1 MALDSEPGYGAYKSL
16 EVTST
21 DCAGGSM
28 NDNGKS
34 LDYLGEYGETYIVVT
49 SNTAVAGQASLHF
62 SSTCVVAECL
72 YSQYMGGDGTCQAC
86 PAGSVSTTGST
97 MSIDDCV
104 PCPGG
109 LGLSHPKSSECVL
122 STDFDPSIATATGW
136 RLWTPEDFTLRG
148 WTWDIRRIRFYASA
162 DCSAESEVDTSSGT
176 AIDSGNAGN
185 SWVPSNAFGGG
196 TWGGRRDDQGIFWIG
211 MDFADASV
219 SVRCVVFD
227 QVTQSAATELRVQAK
242 QSGEEVWR
250 NVWIAKDLV
259 GGENEIRIEL

>member
-21 DCAGGSM
+21 DCTGGSI
-28 NDNGKS
+28 DADGYS
-34 LDYLGEYGETYIVVT
+34 LNYLSEYGETYIVVT

-62 SSTCVVAECL
+62 SSTCVVTGCL
-72 YSQYMGGDGTCQAC
+72 RSQYMGGDGTCQAC
-86 PAGSVSTTGST
+86 PAGTVSTTGSP

-109 LGLSHPKSSECVL
+109 LVLSHPKSSVCVL
-122 STDFDPSIATATGW
+122 STEVDPSIATATGW
-136 RLWTPEDFTLRG
+136 RLWTPEQFTLRG
-148 WTWDIRRIRFYASA
+148 WTWDIIRIRFYASA
-162 DCSAESEVDTSSGT
+162 DCSADSEVDTSSGT
-176 AIDSGNAGN
+176 PIDSGNAGTG
-185 SWVPSNAFGGG
+185 WGPSNAFGSWR
-196 TWGGRRDDQGIFWIG
+196 WGGRSDDQGLFWIG

-219 SVRCVVFD
+219 SVRCVVLE
-227 QVTQSAATELRVQAK
+227 QVAQNAATELRVQAK